1 MCLINSIV
9 PGLLAGNSLL
19 LKPSPQTPSPAIR
32 LAAAFESAGLPKSVL
47 QVLHLESADTLRLA
61 ADGRVAFVAFTGSV
75 AGGKGIDRAAAEGDG
90 FKGVGL
96 ELGGKDPAYVRGD
109 VDVAW
114 AADNLV
120 DGAMFNSGQRCVP
133 PPSPPL
139 FLSFELYRSRL
150 TFARHMRSCCGIER
164 IYVDA
169 LIYDEFIAKFAELTG
184 NYVVGDPREEA
195 TTLGPVIS
203 VQSAKRI
210 RAQVAD
216 AVKAGARTLIDESK
230 FAAAKE
236 GSAYV
241 APQVLVDVNHS
252 MDIMSEESFG
262 PVVGIM
268 KARARTTAS
277 DHCPP
282 AA

>member
-32 LAAAFESAGLPKSVL
+32 LAAAFEAAGLPKNVL

-75 AGGKGIDRAAAEGDG
+75 AGGKGIDRAAAEGAG

-120 DGAMFNSGQRCVP
+120 DGAMFNSGQRCG
-133 PPSPPL
+133 L
-139 FLSFELYRSRL
+139 FLRGSR
-150 TFARHMRSCCGIER
+150 
-164 IYVDA
+164 
-169 LIYDEFIAKFAELTG
+169 
-184 NYVVGDPREEA
+184 P
-195 TTLGPVIS
+195 
-203 VQSAKRI
+203 
-210 RAQVAD
+210 
-216 AVKAGARTLIDESK
+216 GAR
-230 FAAAKE
+230 
-236 GSAYV
+236 V
-241 APQVLVDVNHS
+241 
-252 MDIMSEESFG
+252 
-262 PVVGIM
+262 
-268 KARARTTAS
+268 
-277 DHCPP
+277 
-282 AA
+282 